1 MKAVNVQPT
10 HEHEW
15 EAAPGLPAPLP
26 AGEQVLWQG
35 SPDWRQLA
43 LHAFHVR
50 KIGLYFAAMLGIQ
63 AIFLL
68 DMGAHGAE
76 LWRPLSVS
84 ALTASL
90 ALAMLA
96 GVAWF
101 AGRTAL
107 YTLTNQ
113 RVVLRIGIVL
123 TLTFNLP
130 YRRIAS
136 ASVRRYGQRSL
147 DIALKLYPQDRIG
160 WFHLWPHQRAWRL
173 SHPEPTLRC
182 LPEGEAVSALLLQQ
196 WQRVQAEH
204 AVLTA
209 TATDGAAPTQPA
221 RPAASPDRQGTHI
234 RPIAV
239 AARSGNP
246 RPPRETQTGLPA

>member
-26 AGEQVLWQG
+26 GGETVLWQG
-35 SPDWRQLA
+35 APDWRQLA

-50 KIGLYFAAMLGIQ
+50 KIGLYFLAMLGIQ
-63 AIFLL
+63 AAFLL
-68 DMGAHGAE
+68 EMGQHGAD

-84 ALTASL
+84 ALTAAM
-90 ALAMLA
+90 ALGMLT

-107 YTLTNQ
+107 YTLTTE

-130 YRRIAS
+130 YRRIAA

-160 WFHLWPHQRAWRL
+160 WFHLWPHQRAWQL

-182 LPEGEAVSALLLQQ
+182 LPEGEAVSSLLLQQ
-196 WQRVQAEH
+196 WQRVH
-204 AVLTA
+204 AGEAVVTA
-209 TATDGAAPTQPA
+209 QPA
-221 RPAASPDRQGTHI
+221 AAASPTI

-239 AARSGNP
+239 ASRSTSP
-246 RPPRETQTGLPA
+246 RPVREPHTGLPA